1 MTLKRRSARAMMAL
15 LVIMILAA
23 FALLSLRNTADGKY
37 DFIAL
42 PFGAL
47 VCFYMVFSAGMYA
60 KAFRHFDKLTL
71 YIAYFLIA
79 VGLIVLYRINT
90 AYAMRQ
96 FIMVLGGS
104 LIMLIVIKFIRST
117 KDFGRFNWLFMVLTL
132 GLMASTLALGRV
144 VGGARN
150 WLSIGGITVQPSELC
165 KVFFIIISAYFLS
178 TRHNLRAFIPYLCF
192 TAGCVII
199 LVAAKDLGAG
209 LLFAGT
215 FLLMFYAA
223 TGRKLLTLGGLGVLA
238 VGAVGSYKLFSHV
251 RTRVEV
257 WRDPWSVYQDQG
269 YQIVQGLIAL
279 ASGGLFGVGL
289 GQGMPQVIP
298 AAQTDYI
305 FAVIGEEFG
314 IIIGIMIVAFYLLLI
329 VRGILIA
336 INARST
342 FDALLVFGATI
353 MLALQS
359 FIIIG
364 GVIKLIPL
372 TGITLPFVSYGGSSM
387 VVSLMQMGI
396 IQGVAIKNGQA
407 DEAEIEMMGGMIL

>member
-1 MTLKRRSARAMMAL
+1 MTLKRKSASA
-15 LVIMILAA
+15 VMILLSLLLLSA
-23 FALLSLRNTADGKY
+23 FGLLSLRNGGFDV
-37 DFIAL
+37 IAIAFAIL
-42 PFGAL
+42 L
-47 VCFYMVFSAGMYA
+47 CFYMAFSSGMYSR
-60 KAFRHFDKLTL
+60 AFRHFDRLSL
-71 YIAYFLIA
+71 YIAYILISI
-79 VGLIVLYRINT
+79 GLITLYRINS
-90 AYAMRQ
+90 AYAIRQ
-96 FIMVLGGS
+96 FLMVLIGS
-104 LIMLIVIKFIRST
+104 LAMLVVIRFIRGST
-117 KDFGRFNWLFMVLTL
+117 DFGRFNWLFMLLTL
-132 GLMASTLALGRV
+132 GLLASTLVLGRV

-165 KVFFIIISAYFLS
+165 KVLFIIISAYFLS
-178 TRHNLRAFIPYLCF
+178 TRHNLKAFIPYLAF
-192 TAGCVII
+192 TAGCVMV

-215 FLLMFYAA
+215 FLIMFYAA
-223 TGRKLLTLGGLGVLA
+223 TGRKLLTLGGLGVLG

-251 RTRVEV
+251 RTRVEI
-257 WRDPWSVYQDQG
+257 WQDPWSVYQGDG

-289 GQGMPQVIP
+289 GRGMPGVIP
-298 AAQTDYI
+298 ESHTDYI

-314 IIIGIMIVAFYLLLI
+314 IIVGIMIVAFYLILI
-329 VRGILIA
+329 VRGILIG

-342 FDALLVFGATI
+342 FDALLVFGATV

-387 VVSLMQMGI
+387 VVSFMQMGI
-396 IQGVAIKNGQA
+396 LQGIAIKNGQA
-407 DEAEIEMMGGMIL
+407 DEADIEMMGGRIL